1 MDEQERRFIENLSIL
16 LEGMGESRMAGRIFA
31 ALMLTEHSETSSS
44 ELAKTLGISNSSVSI
59 ATRDLITHG
68 LIERVGVPGERQAYF
83 RVNSDASE
91 LALFIIEAGRQMR
104 KIEQMIAWGQELVKD
119 KDPSV
124 IKRFEGLRELLEFVQ
139 KELDMIL
146 VNWQKHKG
154 KGG

>member
-59 ATRDLITHG
+59 ATRDLIAHG